1 MIVVPGVLTLRID
14 VPGALN
20 LGIVVHGDQLEQK
33 KYLKTTK
40 KTTGDGFEPL
50 TYSSKTT
57 PQLTR
62 TSEINHKAIH
72 TDWYINSN
80 HFVLIP
86 SLP

>member
-40 KTTGDGFEPL
+40 KNYWGWIRTTDLQFLNPTALPL
-50 TYSSKTT
+50 DHNRFT
-57 PQLTR
+57 P
-62 TSEINHKAIH
+62 IGA
-72 TDWYINSN
+72 
-80 HFVLIP
+80 
-86 SLP
+86 